1 MDSVEQAYCE
11 YLLADYTSDEEELR
25 LLFDEIQNCSEH
37 AQNNQELKSLFQNP
51 LFLKIMFDIF
61 NDNEK
66 DVKEAFYAG
75 WNAHQQHLSKKG

>member
-11 YLLADYTSDEEELR
+11 YLLADYTSDEEELQ
-25 LLFDEIQNCSEH
+25 LLFDEIQNCAEH

-61 NDNEK
+61 SDNEK